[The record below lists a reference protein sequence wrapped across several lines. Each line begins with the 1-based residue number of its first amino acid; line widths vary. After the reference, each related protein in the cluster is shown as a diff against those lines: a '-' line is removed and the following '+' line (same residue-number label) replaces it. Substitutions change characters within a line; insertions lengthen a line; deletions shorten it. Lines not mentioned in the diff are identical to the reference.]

1 MNQNSLRTV
10 HTIIRLYKMRDDIT
24 TENKLP
30 TITDVNIDK
39 HAYLGLTSKYLIFLL
54 PPRLIIL

>member
-1 MNQNSLRTV
+1 
-10 HTIIRLYKMRDDIT
+10 MRDDIT
-24 TENKLP
+24 TEKKFP